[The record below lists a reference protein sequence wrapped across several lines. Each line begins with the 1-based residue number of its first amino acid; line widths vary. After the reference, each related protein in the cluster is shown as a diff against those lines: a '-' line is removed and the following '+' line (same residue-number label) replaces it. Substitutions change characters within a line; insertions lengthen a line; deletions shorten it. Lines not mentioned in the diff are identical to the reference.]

1 MKVQAF
7 GHYPQGE
14 IFWFV
19 GISRQTRKNSLG
31 ALSVS
36 VVRKSERNFTAMPI
50 DFSKI
55 PSPCY
60 VIDELLLRNNLAL
73 IKQVKEAAKID
84 VLVAFKAFS
93 NWGVFPIFKEYGF
106 GASASSVNEARLAFE
121 ELGVKA
127 HTYSPA
133 YEDKS
138 IADILKYSS
147 HISFNSINQLQ
158 KYMKVANQTGVS
170 IGLRVNP
177 EFSDSLY
184 DIYNPCVPGSRFGI
198 TAEQLGHGAP
208 REVEGFHFH
217 TLFEADSFALER
229 VLVVFVEKFG
239 KFFSQLKWV
248 NMGGGHLITRKDYDV
263 HHLIKLL
270 VDFKSNYDVDV
281 ILEPGSAFTYQ
292 TGYLVS
298 TILDIVEN
306 RGIKTAILDVS
317 FTCHMPDCLEMPYKP
332 VILGATDERIGKPT
346 YRMGGISCLA
356 GDYMGNWSF
365 DKELKPGDKI
375 IFDDMIHY
383 TTVKTTMFNGVS
395 HPSIGIWS
403 EKSGFRLIRE
413 FNYQDYKNRLS

>member
-1 MKVQAF
+1 
-7 GHYPQGE
+7 
-14 IFWFV
+14 
-19 GISRQTRKNSLG
+19 
-31 ALSVS
+31 
-36 VVRKSERNFTAMPI
+36 MPI

-55 PSPCY
+55 PTPCY
-60 VIDELLLRNNLAL
+60 VIDESLLRNNLAL

-84 VLVAFKAFS
+84 LIVSFKAFS

-147 HISFNSINQLQ
+147 HISFNSLNQLH
-158 KYMKVANQTGVS
+158 KFMKMANQTGVS

-198 TAEQLGHGAP
+198 TAEQLGRELP
-208 REVEGFHFH
+208 RGVEGFHFH

-229 VLVVFVEKFG
+229 VLSVFVEKFG
-239 KFFSQLKWV
+239 RFFSQIKWV
-248 NMGGGHLITRKDYDV
+248 NMGGGHLVTGKGYDV
-263 HHLIKLL
+263 PHLVKLL
-270 VDFKSNYDVDV
+270 SDFKNNYDLDV

-306 RGIKTAILDVS
+306 KGIKTAILDVS

-332 VILGATDERIGKPT
+332 VIVGATDERVGKPT

-356 GDYMGNWSF
+356 GDYVGNWSF
-365 DKELKPGDKI
+365 DKELRPGDKI
-375 IFDDMIHY
+375 IFEDMIHY
-383 TTVKTTMFNGVS
+383 TTVKTTMFNGVH
-395 HPSIGIWS
+395 HPSIGLWN
-403 EKSGFRLIRE
+403 EKTGFRLIKE
-413 FNYQDYKNRLS
+413 FSYQDYKNRLS

>member
-1 MKVQAF
+1 
-7 GHYPQGE
+7 
-14 IFWFV
+14 
-19 GISRQTRKNSLG
+19 
-31 ALSVS
+31 
-36 VVRKSERNFTAMPI
+36 MPI
-50 DFSKI
+50 DFNQI

-60 VIDELLLRNNLAL
+60 VIDEHLLRNNLKL
-73 IKQVKEAAKID
+73 IKQVKEAAKVDI
-84 VLVAFKAFS
+84 LVSFKAFS

-106 GASASSVNEARLAFE
+106 GASASSLNEARLAVE

-133 YEDKS
+133 YEEKA

-147 HISFNSINQLQ
+147 HISFNSINQLR
-158 KYMKVANQTGVS
+158 KYSKMASQEAVS

-177 EFSDSLY
+177 EVSNSSH
-184 DIYNPCVPGSRFGI
+184 DIYNPCQPGSRFGM
-198 TAEQLGHGAP
+198 TAEQLGDGVP
-208 REVEGFHFH
+208 QGVEGFHFH
-217 TLFEADSFALER
+217 TLFEADSFALEK
-229 VLVVFVEKFG
+229 VLDVFINKFG
-239 KFFSQLKWV
+239 KFLPRLKWV
-248 NMGGGHLITRKDYDV
+248 NMGGGHLITRKGYDID
-263 HHLIKLL
+263 HLVKLL
-270 VDFKSNYDVDV
+270 IDFKNKYDAKI

-306 RGIKTAILDVS
+306 NGIRTAILDVS

-332 VILGATDERIGKPT
+332 AILGATDEVAGKAT

-365 DKELKPGDKI
+365 DKELKSGDKI

-383 TTVKTTMFNGVS
+383 TTVKTTMFNGVN

-403 EKSGFRLIRE
+403 DKLEFRLIKE
-413 FNYQDYKNRLS
+413 FNYQDYKNRL

>member
-1 MKVQAF
+1 
-7 GHYPQGE
+7 
-14 IFWFV
+14 
-19 GISRQTRKNSLG
+19 
-31 ALSVS
+31 
-36 VVRKSERNFTAMPI
+36 MPI

-55 PSPCY
+55 QTPCY

-73 IKQVKEAAKID
+73 IKQVRDAAAVDI
-84 VLVAFKAFS
+84 LVSFKAFS

-106 GASASSVNEARLAFE
+106 GASASSLNEARLAFE

-133 YEDKS
+133 YEEKT
-138 IADILKYSS
+138 IADVLKYSS
-147 HISFNSINQLQ
+147 HISFNSINQLR
-158 KYMKVANQTGVS
+158 KYSKVAGQKSVS

-177 EFSDSLY
+177 EFSDSSH
-184 DIYNPCVPGSRFGI
+184 DIYNPCKLGSRFGI
-198 TAEQLGHGAP
+198 TAEQLGNALP
-208 REVEGFHFH
+208 QEVEGLHFH
-217 TLFEADSFALER
+217 TLFEADSLALEK
-229 VLVVFVEKFG
+229 VLAVFIKKFG
-239 KFFSQLKWV
+239 RFLPKLKWV
-248 NMGGGHLITRKDYDV
+248 NMGGGHLITKKGYDTN
-263 HHLIKLL
+263 HLIKILT
-270 VDFKSNYDVDV
+270 DFKNSYGLNV

-306 RGIKTAILDVS
+306 NGIKTAILDVS

-332 VILGATDERIGKPT
+332 VILGATDERAGRPT

-383 TTVKTTMFNGVS
+383 TTVKTTMFNGVN
-395 HPSIGIWS
+395 HPSIGIWNK
-403 EKSGFRLIRE
+403 KSGFRLIRE
-413 FNYQDYKNRLS
+413 FNYQDYRNRLS

>member
-1 MKVQAF
+1 
-7 GHYPQGE
+7 
-14 IFWFV
+14 
-19 GISRQTRKNSLG
+19 
-31 ALSVS
+31 
-36 VVRKSERNFTAMPI
+36 MPI

-60 VIDELLLRNNLAL
+60 VIDESLLRDNLKL

-84 VLVAFKAFS
+84 VIVSFKAFS

-133 YEDKS
+133 YEEKS
-138 IADILKYSS
+138 IGDILKYSS
-147 HISFNSINQLQ
+147 HISFNSMNQLQ
-158 KYMKVANQTGVS
+158 KYMNMAHQTGVS

-198 TAEQLGHGAP
+198 TADQFGDDVP
-208 REVEGFHFH
+208 RGVEGFHFH
-217 TLFEADSFALER
+217 TLFEADSYALER
-229 VLVVFVEKFG
+229 VLGVFVEKFG
-239 KFFSQLKWV
+239 TFLSQLKWV
-248 NMGGGHLITRKDYDV
+248 NMGGGHLVTRKGYDV
-263 HHLIKLL
+263 HHLVKLL
-270 VDFKSNYDVDV
+270 SDFKNKYNVDV

-306 RGIKTAILDVS
+306 KGIKTAILDVS

-332 VILGATDERIGKPT
+332 VILGAIDERVGKPT

-356 GDYMGNWSF
+356 GDYVGNWSF
-365 DKELKPGDKI
+365 DKELRPGDKI
-375 IFDDMIHY
+375 VFEDMIHY
-383 TTVKTTMFNGVS
+383 TTVKTTMFNGVH
-395 HPSIGIWS
+395 HPSIGLWN
-403 EKSGFRLIRE
+403 EKTGFRLIKE
-413 FNYQDYKNRLS
+413 FNYQDYKHRLS